1 MERDLYPCLSLSL
14 ALFLSLY
21 KSAPVDESIH
31 EGRGSGVKLCQSF
44 AAQSTLYCNIS
55 YVIIVWKVIKKMLFF
70 YSDLVQM
77 LSSFHSKEETCEGF
91 ECLGPKLGIIYI
103 YF

>member
-1 MERDLYPCLSLSL
+1 MERDLYPSLSLSL

-55 YVIIVWKVIKKMLFF
+55 YVIIVWKVIKENAIFL
-70 YSDLVQM
+70 
-77 LSSFHSKEETCEGF
+77 
-91 ECLGPKLGIIYI
+91 
-103 YF
+103 